1 MSKVIHQ
8 LYRCLICGYV
18 ARFRYRTQFQCPHCK
33 KNMSFITSEVV
44 DE

>member
-1 MSKVIHQ
+1 MSKVITQ

-18 ARFRYRTQFQCPHCK
+18 ARFRYRAQFDCPFCK
-33 KNMSFITSEVV
+33 KHMSFITSEAT